1 MNESE
6 FTRETATP
14 RWAKDLLRFLPVKAQ
29 FILSGNIRDY
39 YPFPR
44 AESAATDLPASAPT
58 NYLPLPLPGY
68 VTEVLHLA
76 GYELFLSYNPV
87 DGFSVIVPRGE

>member
-1 MNESE
+1 MNETE
-6 FTRETATP
+6 FTKETATP

-44 AESAATDLPASAPT
+44 
-58 NYLPLPLPGY
+58 G
-68 VTEVLHLA
+68 V
-76 GYELFLSYNPV
+76 
-87 DGFSVIVPRGE
+87 

>member
-1 MNESE
+1 
-6 FTRETATP
+6 
-14 RWAKDLLRFLPVKAQ
+14 
-29 FILSGNIRDY
+29 
-39 YPFPR
+39 
-44 AESAATDLPASAPT
+44 
-58 NYLPLPLPGY
+58 LPLPLPGY